1 MYQRMHVFIVN
12 AHIWFFLDAFY
23 LKIWQMEQ
31 PTKYLPLQKQSQH
44 FQ

>member
-23 LKIWQMEQ
+23 LNLVLEHLADGA
-31 PTKYLPLQKQSQH
+31 TH
-44 FQ
+44 